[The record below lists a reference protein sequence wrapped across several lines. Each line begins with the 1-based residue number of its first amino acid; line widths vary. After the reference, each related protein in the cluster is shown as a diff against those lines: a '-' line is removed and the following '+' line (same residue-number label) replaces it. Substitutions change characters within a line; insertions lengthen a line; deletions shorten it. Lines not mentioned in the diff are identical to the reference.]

1 MGDTTPTA
9 ARWRGAQKRRR
20 LNRHGHAVAH
30 RQWLSCLFSSH
41 IKGTHLKCLQE
52 DALSAVSRE
61 YILQCNTGGRGR
73 CFSGSVQTWR
83 QPALSLALPTCR
95 EPDRL
100 VLSLSV
106 CPEDQVPYPVPKT
119 DSSRQGC
126 GAGMGF
132 GNSRSQEDVLM
143 RHGWEAR
150 GRKFTHTLH
159 LLSPLRRPPRARG
172 GVGGATPELR
182 EVEPPPPPHQLMAEN
197 RPTGRRHASSAS
209 GWVSE
214 AESLPGALPNA
225 GEPRF
230 PPPRSPE
237 GPAQRQSG
245 QLGKTET
252 RTEGR
257 GTA

>member
-1 MGDTTPTA
+1 MREGPLSSPRDTKWPLHPKPGLVHGQTWSLRGLRGWMEPRPLTGASVGDATPTA

-132 GNSRSQEDVLM
+132 GNSRSQEGGTGGKPAAGSSHTHCTCCPLCAD
-143 RHGWEAR
+143 HR
-150 GRKFTHTLH
+150 GRGEGWAGP
-159 LLSPLRRPPRARG
+159 LL
-172 GVGGATPELR
+172 
-182 EVEPPPPPHQLMAEN
+182 N
-197 RPTGRRHASSAS
+197 
-209 GWVSE
+209 
-214 AESLPGALPNA
+214 
-225 GEPRF
+225 
-230 PPPRSPE
+230 
-237 GPAQRQSG
+237 
-245 QLGKTET
+245 
-252 RTEGR
+252 
-257 GTA
+257 